1 MGSNFT
7 VNRDLEAEY
16 IASIKVG
23 KKSNMVKVW
32 LVNYRGS
39 KRFLFAIYLTSNQLF
54 QERTKCID
62 IRLHLIKDMSDQMT
76 GEVKKISIGENLAHM
91 LTKPVP
97 KSKFELFLSSP
108 LGAFV
113 VIKRRVMIQRIST

>member
-1 MGSNFT
+1 M
-7 VNRDLEAEY
+7 
-16 IASIKVG
+16 
-23 KKSNMVKVW
+23 
-32 LVNYRGS
+32 NYRGS

-54 QERTKCID
+54 QERTKYID
-62 IRLHLIKDMSDQMT
+62 IRLHLIKDMFDQTT

-113 VIKRRVMIQRIST
+113 VIKRRVMIQGIST